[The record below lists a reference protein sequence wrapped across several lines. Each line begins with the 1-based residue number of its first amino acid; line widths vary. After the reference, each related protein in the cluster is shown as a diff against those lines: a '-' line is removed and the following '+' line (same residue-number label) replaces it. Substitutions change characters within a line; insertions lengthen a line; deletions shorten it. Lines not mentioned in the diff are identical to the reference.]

1 MSKQPSKDRQKI
13 PAAPPKIASKTAQA
27 EFRAR
32 DRILE
37 MLSDTEMAKVSS
49 AETASSLDE
58 GEEYLDLEHLEQG
71 VKQADGS
78 NSPMG
83 HVLPRRA
90 VREKTW
96 SQILTQLPQSSK
108 SLHNE
113 SRH

>member
-1 MSKQPSKDRQKI
+1 MKKQPPKDRQKI
-13 PAAPPKIASKTAQA
+13 AAAAPKLTSEAAQA
-27 EFRAR
+27 EFKAR

-49 AETASSLDE
+49 AETESSLDE

-71 VKQADGS
+71 VKQADGV

-90 VREKTW
+90 VHEKTW

-108 SLHNE
+108 PLQTE
-113 SRH
+113 ARH